1 MGNLIPPVGSSKRLT
16 TPFHWQWEL
25 DWLLARQSL
34 AKKIKHFGELKKLAK
49 LVSFFVGIDFS
60 RRRQTGCNCQDSSIC
75 KNYYRRAK
83 GSLANPNLHIMFTML
98 IGRRQ
103 KAGFIHGQSSPVQ
116 SPLLGGHLQ
125 HRPYSTRQCLKNK
138 I

>member
-83 GSLANPNLHIMFTML
+83 GSLANPNLHIMFTY
-98 IGRRQ
+98 IDWTASKSRFYPRPKFSG
-103 KAGFIHGQSSPVQ
+103 PVPPPWRALAAP
-116 SPLLGGHLQ
+116 SLFNTPV
-125 HRPYSTRQCLKNK
+125 PEK
-138 I
+138 